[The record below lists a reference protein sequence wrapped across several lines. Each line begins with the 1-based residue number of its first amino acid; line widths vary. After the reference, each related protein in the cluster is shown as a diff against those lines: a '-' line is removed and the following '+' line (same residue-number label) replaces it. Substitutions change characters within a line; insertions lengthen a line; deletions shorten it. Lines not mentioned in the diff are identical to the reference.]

1 MNRKSVK
8 EERLSD
14 SKPQGGS
21 ERGKEQ
27 ELTDF
32 SRLPMTLTA
41 DQIASI
47 LSISRTAAY
56 KLMHTKGFPTIKFGY
71 RMVVH
76 RDRFLNWIDVHMG
89 A

>member
-21 ERGKEQ
+21 EREKEQ

-32 SRLPMTLTA
+32 SKLPMTLTA
-41 DQIASI
+41 EQIASI

-76 RDRFLNWIDVHMG
+76 RDRFLDWIDVHMG

>member
-32 SRLPMTLTA
+32 SKLPMTLTA
-41 DQIASI
+41 EQIA
-47 LSISRTAAY
+47 
-56 KLMHTKGFPTIKFGY
+56 P
-71 RMVVH
+71 
-76 RDRFLNWIDVHMG
+76 
-89 A
+89 

>member
-14 SKPQGGS
+14 SKPQGGAG
-21 ERGKEQ
+21 RAKEQ
-27 ELTDF
+27 LYTEF
-32 SRLPMTLTA
+32 SQLPMTLTA
-41 DQIASI
+41 EEIASI

-89 A
+89 S

>member
-1 MNRKSVK
+1 MNRKIANS
-8 EERLSD
+8 EGNPC

-21 ERGKEQ
+21 ERVKEQ

-32 SRLPMTLTA
+32 SQLPMTLTA
-41 DQIASI
+41 EQIASI

>member
-1 MNRKSVK
+1 MNRKSVID
-8 EERLSD
+8 ERLSD
-14 SKPQGGS
+14 SKPQGGA
-21 ERGKEQ
+21 ERVKEQ
-27 ELTDF
+27 ELNDF
-32 SRLPMTLTA
+32 SQLPMTLTA

>member
-14 SKPQGGS
+14 SKPQGGA
-21 ERGKEQ
+21 ERVKEQ

-32 SRLPMTLTA
+32 SQLPMTLTA
-41 DQIASI
+41 EQIASI

>member
-1 MNRKSVK
+1 MNRKSVID
-8 EERLSD
+8 ERLSD
-14 SKPQGGS
+14 SKPQGGA
-21 ERGKEQ
+21 ERVKEQ

-32 SRLPMTLTA
+32 SQLPMTLTA
-41 DQIASI
+41 EQIASI

-76 RDRFLNWIDVHMG
+76 RDRFLDWLDVHMG

>member
-14 SKPQGGS
+14 SKPHGGS

-32 SRLPMTLTA
+32 SKLPMTLTA
-41 DQIASI
+41 EQIASI